1 MVRSKQKDLIE
12 RKLKEK
18 KRKHEENLYK
28 QKKCSEQG
36 VELAGNISK
45 FDSCMQYF
53 AEKVENCD
61 ELGDVEV
68 DEINNFISQF
78 GANSPQITSVVYQ
91 LYNLNKEIESEWAAI
106 TELEQMLKSQ

>member
-1 MVRSKQKDLIE
+1 VRTKQKDLIE

-36 VELAGNISK
+36 VELAGSVLK

-61 ELGDVEV
+61 ELGDAEV

-78 GANSPQITSVVYQ
+78 GVNSPQITSVVYQ
-91 LYNLNKEIESEWAAI
+91 LYNLNKEIEGESAAI
-106 TELEQMLKSQ
+106 SELETMLKNQ